1 MLLSIADINKIS
13 KSVHDYKGCFNVNKL
28 PSLKYGYYV
37 ILVIPKNQR
46 VGHFICFANEG
57 DSIFYFDPYGEPPF
71 PKLLKWFGN
80 KNINYS
86 DIDIEGDKSDSCG
99 LFCVYIIKHLSN
111 GGKISD
117 IYNNFN
123 FNEEKLDLNDKIV
136 GGNIITEAA
145 KRVYY
150 AIKGEREI
158 APPPVREFIEKN
170 GDFII
175 TTIEVHR
182 NPVDKKIEAVLN
194 VISRGQFQKNKE
206 ALAYDDVFHLYLRI
220 GLSNGLFFWLEKN
233 QVVQIKR
240 DEDVENRQGQIMPVN
255 LGGKQISFREFLS
268 KGSLAD
274 PQFWIY
280 SPYNENC
287 QHFVTVLLRS
297 NGLLTPELNQF
308 INQSAHDLFKD
319 SPITKKISKLVT
331 GLAARIDILFHGRG
345 IAPFAKV
352 KNDIY

>member
-1 MLLSIADINKIS
+1 MRQPIFPDLL
-13 KSVHDYKGCFNVNKL
+13 
-28 PSLKYGYYV
+28 
-37 ILVIPKNQR
+37 
-46 VGHFICFANEG
+46 
-57 DSIFYFDPYGEPPF
+57 
-71 PKLLKWFGN
+71 KLLLLM
-80 KNINYS
+80 NI
-86 DIDIEGDKSDSCG
+86 
-99 LFCVYIIKHLSN
+99 
-111 GGKISD
+111 
-117 IYNNFN
+117 
-123 FNEEKLDLNDKIV
+123 
-136 GGNIITEAA
+136 
-145 KRVYY
+145 
-150 AIKGEREI
+150 
-158 APPPVREFIEKN
+158 P
-170 GDFII
+170 
-175 TTIEVHR
+175 
-182 NPVDKKIEAVLN
+182 
-194 VISRGQFQKNKE
+194 
-206 ALAYDDVFHLYLRI
+206 AYFTSFHLQSSPCVIVIRI
-220 GLSNGLFFWLEKN
+220 SLSGINSNGLFFWLEKN

-319 SPITKKISKLVT
+319 SPITKKIAKLVT